1 MCDLSVLVIF
11 GDGFH
16 DFEFWN
22 CFIFVFVTFLFS
34 VVDLDNEIFN
44 NNKRI
49 NAKYTDNNR

>member
-11 GDGFH
+11 DDGFH